1 MNTVAVAVGFAA
13 GGVDLSPGRRVGAL
27 VLRID
32 DTIVVTWLPR
42 MMLAAWNSFVVRTN
56 TRTKVPGMAEFY
68 AEILRDHPNAPVFY
82 LSTGAWNTLPAMQE
96 FIHGTGLPIGPLL
109 MTDWGPTPTGLFR
122 SGALDQN
129 DTYKFKFDK
138 PGVYKIFCGIH
149 PNMKATITV
158 Q

>member
-1 MNTVAVAVGFAA
+1 MLTTM
-13 GGVDLSPGRRVGAL
+13 LRRAL
-27 VLRID
+27 VVPLGAGMLMAASVSGFSVAQAQETNVIVVKNFMFSPMSLTIKAGSTVTWKNLD
-32 DTIVVTWLPR
+32 GEPHTIVDD
-42 MMLAAWNSFVVRTN
+42 A
-56 TRTKVPGMAEFY
+56 
-68 AEILRDHPNAPVFY
+68 
-82 LSTGAWNTLPAMQE
+82 
-96 FIHGTGLPIGPLL
+96 
-109 MTDWGPTPTGLFR
+109 GLFR